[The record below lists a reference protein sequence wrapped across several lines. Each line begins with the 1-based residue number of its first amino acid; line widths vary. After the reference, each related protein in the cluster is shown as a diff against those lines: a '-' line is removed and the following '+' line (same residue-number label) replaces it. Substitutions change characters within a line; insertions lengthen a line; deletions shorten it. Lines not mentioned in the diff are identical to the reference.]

1 MEQGRSRSAPV
12 AGPGNK
18 TIATTL
24 LELLAVRGRAGARD
38 RAMRALGYA
47 EGGLAEA
54 PAWLDADALDRMF
67 VAVDPDPGLARAIG
81 HRLCAPDATGLALYG
96 LGLATPEKAY
106 RRIQALLPRARP
118 ESHWQVE
125 AMGDA
130 RAELVFSPYGADS
143 EGEEE
148 PRDPAAGV
156 ASVGLRKG
164 VAERGRAAALQ
175 CALRVGMLEAIPGL
189 YGLLPARVVKSSC
202 LAKGDAVCRYAV
214 DWQRGSH
221 AGLVLG
227 GAVGAILAAGA
238 LAFGFGSSALGSVTG
253 VCLALLFQALGL
265 AAGRV
270 VDLHRQLAAVAGARR
285 GHLALF
291 DQVDAVLAE
300 KLDAISRLDAT
311 LERGPHARRAE
322 RDGTF
327 DEDPLAIVDLRLL
340 VSRAIEK
347 VAPQVSDWAEIRFE
361 ADERIRS
368 VVCEPVQVEQVVD
381 ELLQNAIEA
390 SLGAG
395 ESPEILVFLR
405 DVPRGVELTIEDH
418 GQGIDSNAIDETFDP
433 FFEEQPAGLAR
444 GFGLPV
450 CLRIIEAHGGELRIS
465 NPKQGGTRVTVL
477 LPAGDASARDA
488 GGGRA

>member
-1 MEQGRSRSAPV
+1 MEQGRSRPAPV

-38 RAMRALGYA
+38 RAMRALGFA
-47 EGGLAEA
+47 DGGLAEA
-54 PAWLDADALDRMF
+54 AAWLDGDAVDRMF

-81 HRLCAPDATGLALYG
+81 HRLCAPDAIGLALYG

-130 RAELVFSPYGADS
+130 QAELAFSKVAPGAEDE
-143 EGEEE
+143 EGSGTAA
-148 PRDPAAGV
+148 RRSPASGRSAGT
-156 ASVGLRKG
+156 
-164 VAERGRAAALQ
+164 AERARAAAVQ

-189 YGLLPARVVKSSC
+189 YGLLPARVTHSSC
-202 LAKGDAVCRYAV
+202 LAKGDDACRYVV
-214 DWQRGSH
+214 DWQRGSN
-221 AGLVLG
+221 AGLVG
-227 GAVGAILAAGA
+227 GAATGATLAAGMLVLGFA
-238 LAFGFGSSALGSVTG
+238 SPALGAATGACLAF
-253 VCLALLFQALGL
+253 LLQALGL
-265 AAGRV
+265 AGGRI

-311 LERGPHARRAE
+311 LERGPLARRPE
-322 RDGTF
+322 REGTF
-327 DEDPLAIVDLRLL
+327 DEDPLAIVDLRRL

-347 VAPQVSDWAEIRFE
+347 VAPQLHDWAEIRFE
-361 ADERIRS
+361 ADERLRC

-418 GQGIDSNAIDETFDP
+418 GHGIDSNAIDETFDP
-433 FFEEQPAGLAR
+433 FFDEQPAGLAR

-450 CLRIIEAHGGELRIS
+450 CLRIIEAHGGELRIA

-477 LPAGDASARDA
+477 LPAGDASAPDA
-488 GGGRA
+488 GSART